1 MFRWTQWCKE
11 STWASKDSRFELIAK
26 HPVLAATYSAR
37 IFKAYHKALLGW
49 MEQDPLLP
57 SSFRTEI
64 EGVYGQVSS
73 CASWTSTA
81 LAMTSGATGRRSR
94 PLRGPLRRR
103 SEVRCTNMSRY
114 TSRTWS

>member
-26 HPVLAATYSAR
+26 YPVLAATYSAR

-49 MEQDPLLP
+49 MEQDPTLP

-73 CASWTSTA
+73 CAWWTNT
-81 LAMTSGATGRRSR
+81 
-94 PLRGPLRRR
+94 
-103 SEVRCTNMSRY
+103 VRCDDEWCD
-114 TSRTWS
+114 WS